1 MADEKRHV
9 DEDLGFAVSPRFSQ
23 DLGELFTPARDVP
36 TDIDRGVLAAARR
49 HLVRRQPRLRWVR
62 WAVPTAAAAAVIVGA
77 YVFFLTHSP
86 RRAAVTQPSESQV
99 DVGWGLPHRHFAGGL
114 KPTLLA
120 DIDRNGRVDILDAF
134 KLARHIESGY
144 ADRGAPGWDINGDG
158 LVNREDVDRVAF
170 AAVRLDKGIL

>member
-9 DEDLGFAVSPRFSQ
+9 DEELGFAVSPSFSE
-23 DLGELFTPARDVP
+23 DLGDLLTPARDVP
-36 TDIDRGVLAAARR
+36 ADIDRAVVEAARR
-49 HLVRRQPRLRWVR
+49 RLVRRPPKLRWVR

-77 YVFFLTHSP
+77 YVLF
-86 RRAAVTQPSESQV
+86 VT
-99 DVGWGLPHRHFAGGL
+99 GGTAGRQCQNSKFPPKAGV
-114 KPTLLA
+114 PASTAQA

-144 ADRGAPGWDINGDG
+144 AADPGAPTWDINGDG
-158 LVNREDVDRVAF
+158 LVNREDVDKVAF